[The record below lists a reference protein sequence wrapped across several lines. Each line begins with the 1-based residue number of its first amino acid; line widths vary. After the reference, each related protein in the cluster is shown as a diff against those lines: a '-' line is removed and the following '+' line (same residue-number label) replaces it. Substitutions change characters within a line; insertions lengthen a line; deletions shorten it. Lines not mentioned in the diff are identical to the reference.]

1 MLSMHMYDVVIIG
14 AGPIG
19 SYTAYQLAKD
29 GFDVLVVEKNKSFTN
44 PPACTGIIG
53 LEGFERFKLPND
65 SILSTVKDIKFI
77 SPSGL
82 SLSFCPTSTI
92 AFVVDRIKFDNR
104 LRELALKNGASIRLD
119 TSCEG
124 IKIKDTYAE
133 VNVNDSRETIKAKA
147 ICIASGYNCRLSEN
161 FGLGRPSDYVQG
173 VQVEVAMEEL
183 KETEIYIGNSIAPG
197 SFAWAVRLND
207 GQARIGL
214 TTKNNASMFLKS
226 FLKIH
231 FLRDRIKEKG
241 AIIGKIIPVGT
252 LRRTFSD
259 RILVIGE
266 AAGLL
271 KTTTHGGIY
280 YGLISSHLAVET
292 FKEAFRR
299 GDFGICSMSRY
310 ERLWRKTLDRE
321 IRLGTVVRRVF
332 SHFHDE
338 QINRLFKIAMSDGI
352 MDIIYKKVKFDWHS
366 DLVFSLMKHS
376 LFKNIFRIGRNHLT
390 PH

>member
-1 MLSMHMYDVVIIG
+1 MNTKKIHDVVIIG

-29 GFDVLVVEKNKSFTN
+29 GFDVLVVEKNKCFTN

-53 LEGFERFKLPND
+53 LESFERFNLPND
-65 SILSTVKDIKFI
+65 SILSTVKDVKFI

-82 SLSFCPTSTI
+82 SLSFCPTSTM
-92 AFVVDRIKFDNR
+92 AFVVDRIKFDNG
-104 LRELALKNGASIRLD
+104 LRELALKNGASIRPD
-119 TSCEG
+119 TSCEE

-133 VNVNDSRETIKAKA
+133 VKVNDSREIIKAKA
-147 ICIASGYNCRLSEN
+147 ICIASGYNCRLNEKL
-161 FGLGRPSDYVQG
+161 GLGRPSDYVQG
-173 VQVEVAMEEL
+173 VQTEVAIEEL

-214 TTKNNASMFLKS
+214 TTKHNASMFIERFLKS
-226 FLKIH
+226 H

-241 AIIGKIIPVGT
+241 AIISKIIPVGT
-252 LRRTFSD
+252 LRRTFCN

-280 YGLISSHLAVET
+280 YGLISSQLAVET
-292 FKEAFRR
+292 FKEVFRR

-321 IRLGTVVRRVF
+321 IKTGYLFRRFF
-332 SHFHDE
+332 SHFNDE
-338 QINRLFKIAMSDGI
+338 QINRLFRIAMSDGI
-352 MDIIYKKVKFDWHS
+352 MNIVYKKAKFDWHG
-366 DLVFSLMKHS
+366 DLILSLIKHS
-376 LFKNIFRIGRNHLT
+376 LFKNIFRMGRNHLT